1 MNAEELLSD
10 IINDKRSGSSGIIKK
25 TFNLLNAVDAES
37 RREILMKIIGAHPS
51 MAGLRKIL
59 ELINRTDIGEIIKKF
74 QSMDERT
81 AKYLLELTDNKT
93 VVVISRS
100 HTVES
105 GLDGAKKV
113 YVLQSEPG
121 GEGKDTE
128 DFLRS
133 NGIRTELIP
142 DSCMGYVVS
151 ECDIVVVGADTILR
165 NGFVNKVGTL
175 PLALTAK
182 HFKKRFYVASPSY
195 KLAESCSIEV
205 PFEFTPIE
213 LVDSFVCEIGFCGIE
228 EIWKAGTV

>member
-10 IINDKRSGSSGIIKK
+10 IINDKRSGSSEIIKK
-25 TFNLLNAVDAES
+25 TFNLLNAVGAES
-37 RREILMKIIGAHPS
+37 RREILMKIIDAHPS

-113 YVLQSEPG
+113 
-121 GEGKDTE
+121 
-128 DFLRS
+128 
-133 NGIRTELIP
+133 
-142 DSCMGYVVS
+142 
-151 ECDIVVVGADTILR
+151 
-165 NGFVNKVGTL
+165 
-175 PLALTAK
+175 
-182 HFKKRFYVASPSY
+182 
-195 KLAESCSIEV
+195 
-205 PFEFTPIE
+205 
-213 LVDSFVCEIGFCGIE
+213 
-228 EIWKAGTV
+228 